1 MAGVRH
7 RIACFF
13 FFLLSSPSLLPQLL
27 ILLFL
32 CAPSRLSLV
41 TAIYLSLASP
51 YNYSKGFNTSA
62 GLLPSS
68 PHPHPFESRVDLT
81 RERSTPSIRVHRLD
95 SLMFVPPRKI
105 I

>member
-7 RIACFF
+7 RLASF

-32 CAPSRLSLV
+32 RAPSRLSLV

-51 YNYSKGFNTSA
+51 YNYSKGSNTSF
-62 GLLPSS
+62 LPLPSPTYLS
-68 PHPHPFESRVDLT
+68 LASTLH
-81 RERSTPSIRVHRLD
+81 ERGRL
-95 SLMFVPPRKI
+95 PR
-105 I
+105 